1 MVIKYL
7 ITIFHYGRPL
17 NNTTSFSSILEK
29 AYHSSRVSLV
39 ESTCLIFMC
48 NSWLKANGIKRAGVS
63 NEENRQV

>member
-1 MVIKYL
+1 MIVKYL
-7 ITIFHYGRPL
+7 IIIFHYGQPL
-17 NNTTSFSSILEK
+17 NNPTSFSSILEK

-39 ESTCLIFMC
+39 KSTCLIFMC